1 MSCLWNWVRVLIP
14 GVRTGYRQMKE
25 EKTLKVVH
33 QQRWEISSYAVLSFV
48 LHPD

>member
-14 GVRTGYRQMKE
+14 AGQDRLQADE

-33 QQRWEISSYAVLSFV
+33 QQRWEIPSYVVL
-48 LHPD
+48 